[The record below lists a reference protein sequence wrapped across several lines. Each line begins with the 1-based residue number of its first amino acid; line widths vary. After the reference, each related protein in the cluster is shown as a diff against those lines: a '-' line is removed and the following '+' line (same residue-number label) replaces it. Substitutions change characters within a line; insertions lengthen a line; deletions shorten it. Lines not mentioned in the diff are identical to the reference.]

1 MEGIYL
7 FVLCKLEFKVHSS
20 RASIYLIQFCVI
32 FVCELNW
39 IEISI
44 FWFVLNYLR
53 LIFWTPMSIYRK
65 NSSSVFLM
73 PLRNSSKNVV
83 SFLEHL
89 HNCFGDI
96 AKVEKLY
103 TEPSLFYKPISRQCF
118 ISNSPNRLI
127 YTEKYY
133 LRSGKNPSCED
144 FKFFRLLLKRLLM
157 VQCSNS
163 HEMWEL
169 PYWPDSVQMNRNH
182 STLTSRRR

>member
-1 MEGIYL
+1 M
-7 FVLCKLEFKVHSS
+7 
-20 RASIYLIQFCVI
+20 
-32 FVCELNW
+32 W
-39 IEISI
+39 
-44 FWFVLNYLR
+44 W
-53 LIFWTPMSIYRK
+53 
-65 NSSSVFLM
+65 
-73 PLRNSSKNVV
+73 

-133 LRSGKNPSCED
+133 LRSGKNQSCED

-169 PYWPDSVQMNRNH
+169 PYWPDSVQMNRNQRWPAGGDNDVQVH
-182 STLTSRRR
+182 FVCILVIGFKQLICWVGILISWKNFAIVLTVQKVFLQGLFSEFISCFIFRLWPMFTRERTAFTTKWVTGRS